1 MVNQMW
7 TGLAF
12 QAEEITVM
20 PPKVNLFG
28 FQVSETL
35 LYTWVVM
42 LILIIA
48 AVIIRLF
55 VIPRFKTVPR
65 GIQNVL
71 EIVVSTC
78 EKFTD
83 SQLGKRGRVAAYM
96 FTVALVIVSTSLI
109 ELFGFG
115 RRRRISIH
123 HRFVADVVCAD
134 QCVRLLLYRLLGPP
148 EVVLKAQGF
157 HAAHQR
163 GDARG
168 DTGIAVRSV
177 FSATCLRAWW

>member
-83 SQLGKRGRVAAYM
+83 SQLGKRGSAFAAYM
-96 FTVALVIVSTSLI
+96 FTVAWRSFPPASSSCSV
-109 ELFGFG
+109 FG
-115 RRRRISIH
+115 RRRRTSISPS
-123 HRFVADVVCAD
+123 
-134 QCVRLLLYRLLGPP
+134 LYP
-148 EVVLKAQGF
+148 
-157 HAAHQR
+157 
-163 GDARG
+163 
-168 DTGIAVRSV
+168 
-177 FSATCLRAWW
+177 